1 MSSTWTGALGRRASV
16 GFACLVLAGCAGQGG
31 NPNTADSANCDHG
44 FLCGAYVDGD
54 GDGTISPTEW
64 NAAYQR
70 ADANGDGQV
79 SQGEFE
85 AAGGNWAGRGGAGGG
100 GR

>member
-1 MSSTWTGALGRRASV
+1 MQQTRRMGTAAV
-16 GFACLVLAGCAGQGG
+16 PCIGLACLLLAGCSGPGG

-64 NAAYQR
+64 NQAYQR

-79 SQGEFE
+79 SQGEFQ
-85 AAGGNWAGRGGAGGG
+85 AAGGSWGGG
-100 GR
+100 HGGR

>member
-1 MSSTWTGALGRRASV
+1 MPSEQRTTFRYLCRIAC
-16 GFACLVLAGCAGQGG
+16 ACLLLAACAGPGG

-44 FLCGAYVDGD
+44 FLCGAYVDGN

-64 NAAYQR
+64 NQAYQR
-70 ADANGDGQV
+70 ADADGDGQV
-79 SQGEFE
+79 SQGEFQ
-85 AAGGNWAGRGGAGGG
+85 AAGGNWSGGHG